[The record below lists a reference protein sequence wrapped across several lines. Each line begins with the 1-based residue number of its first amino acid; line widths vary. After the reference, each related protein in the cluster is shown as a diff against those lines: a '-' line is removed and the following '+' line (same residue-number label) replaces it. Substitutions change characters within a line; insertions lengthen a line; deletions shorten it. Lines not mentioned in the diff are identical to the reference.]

1 MKNRGFTL
9 IEILVVVLI
18 IGMLA
23 AVALPKY
30 KDAIAKSE
38 ISGYFPF
45 VKALAQAQE
54 DYYMTNGKYSIS
66 LENLAV
72 SVPGSCIYD
81 ASSKNNVYCSDSIV
95 IDNQRS
101 YNSSLGKY
109 EPTGR
114 IAVRYCPGIASQ
126 GEGICTTASKG
137 GLLSIN
143 FFLKHHATR
152 PGEIHCQGWNQKGK
166 DLCKKFSGQM
176 VLD

>member
-1 MKNRGFTL
+1 MKNL
-9 IEILVVVLI
+9 IGI
-18 IGMLA
+18 LA

-114 IAVRYCPGIASQ
+114 IAVRYCPGIARQ
-126 GEGICTTASKG
+126 GEVARLSWRECGSRSPLRCGRPEGRGAAH
-137 GLLSIN
+137 LL
-143 FFLKHHATR
+143 
-152 PGEIHCQGWNQKGK
+152 
-166 DLCKKFSGQM
+166 
-176 VLD
+176 